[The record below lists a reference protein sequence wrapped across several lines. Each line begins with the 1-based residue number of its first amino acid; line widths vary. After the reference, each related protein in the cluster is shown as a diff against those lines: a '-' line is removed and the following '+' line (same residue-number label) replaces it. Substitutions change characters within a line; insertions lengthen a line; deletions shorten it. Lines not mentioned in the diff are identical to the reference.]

1 MEESKI
7 FRIIFLFLIAITCAI
22 IFYFS
27 NQNGEI
33 SRNTSGRVIRKV
45 LNNFTEY
52 QKLSDK
58 RKEQIV
64 EKLQPF
70 VRKMAHFSIYTLL
83 GFNLMGFF
91 LTFKLGRII
100 KYILPISAG
109 MLYAISDEI
118 HQMFSAGR
126 TAKIFDVGID
136 TCGVIFGTIIIMIF
150 SKIVYWARTSREYKK
165 IKKEEEKQYG
175 R

>member
-1 MEESKI
+1 MEGSKI
-7 FRIIFLFLIAITCAI
+7 FRALFIILIAITSAT

-27 NQNGEI
+27 SENGEI
-33 SRNTSGRVIRKV
+33 SGNTSGKVIKKI
-45 LNNFTEY
+45 LAKFPEY

-58 RKEQIV
+58 RKAQIV

-70 VRKMAHFSIYTLL
+70 VRKMAHFTIYTLL

-91 LTFKLGRII
+91 LTFKFGKIL
-100 KYILPISAG
+100 KYGLAIALG
-109 MLYAISDEI
+109 MLYAMSDEI

-126 TAKIFDVGID
+126 TARVFDVGID
-136 TCGVIFGTIIIMIF
+136 TCGVVFGTILIMIF
-150 SKIVYWARTSREYKK
+150 SKIVYWARNSRKYKK
-165 IKKEEEKQYG
+165 LEKEEDKGYV